1 MPNVFNF
8 PREAQLWLPAAIPA
22 ITPPFTPSELA
33 IVGRL
38 QPGVTLAQA
47 QAAMDLFASRM
58 DRQYPKTKGWFK
70 SRVTPL
76 SRQVAGDTR
85 RPLLLMLSAVGV
97 VLLIVCFNL
106 SSLMLT
112 PRPLILCRRFA
123 PSDGSG
129 IERNRSG
136 SPALTSYDEQSWPF
150 KYRHPAA
157 SSTATTL
164 QA

>member
-1 MPNVFNF
+1 MWRERFSSNPNIVGNAIDLNGSPYTVVGIMPPGFNFPRANEMPGVFNF
-8 PREAQLWLPAAIPA
+8 PRDAQLWVPAAITA

-58 DRQYPKTKGWFK
+58 DRQYLKAKGWFK

-76 SRQVAGDTR
+76 QRQIAGDTQ
-85 RPLLLMLSAVGV
+85 RPLLLMLSAVG
-97 VLLIVCFNL
+97 LG
-106 SSLMLT
+106 SSLFV
-112 PRPLILCRRFA
+112 LIF
-123 PSDGSG
+123 
-129 IERNRSG
+129 
-136 SPALTSYDEQSWPF
+136 
-150 KYRHPAA
+150 
-157 SSTATTL
+157 